1 MSMTNILDLVIGS
14 VVSFCFG
21 CIFMFILSRISI
33 IPEWSRWVLLVLVT
47 FALTKLI

>member
-14 VVSFCFG
+14 IVFFCFG
-21 CIFMFILSRISI
+21 WIFMFILSRITI

-47 FALTKLI
+47 FALVKLV